1 MSEMSRDMRWQGKAL
16 EVESSH
22 FTPSPNREQVEGAQ
36 YQLKPMNCPFHVLI
50 S

>member
-1 MSEMSRDMRWQGKAL
+1 MSDMSRDMRWQGKAL